1 MKIVCYNEFLVSAIK
16 PKVEN
21 AKNKL
26 NIALAKAQITNI
38 PNDFPR
44 RNDILQTKE
53 LLASISNELT
63 NYSNWLSTFN
73 KNMIAQEEKTSIRI
87 NNIPNIYIQNRNE
100 R

>member
-1 MKIVCYNEFLVSAIK
+1 MKIVCYNEFLVSSIK

-21 AKNKL
+21 AKIKL